1 MRVLVVG
8 AGLAGLTLALCMER
22 NGHEAIVLER
32 SPGLRGAGYMIDF
45 FGSGYDAAE
54 RLGLLREL
62 EAIHYPIARL
72 SFLKR
77 DGSTRFDVSY
87 ETMRQLLGG
96 RHFNFMRGDLERVL
110 FENLRRTQVRFG
122 SSVDSFVQQDD
133 GIEVTLSDGSQE
145 RTDLLVGAD
154 GIHSRIRSLAFG
166 EEDRFVRQL
175 GYRTAAFIFDDPD
188 MQAEIGDAF
197 ATLTVP
203 RRQVALYPIRGGKV
217 ATFWVHKSDTAI
229 PNASAEAAAKELRDV
244 YGDLGWLIPKVLDR
258 GDESKST
265 YLDTVAQVI
274 MPRWSAGR
282 VVLLGD
288 ACHCVSLLA
297 GQGASMALG
306 GAFVLA
312 DEIGRSRADI
322 PTALSRYE
330 QRLRPAI
337 LKKQK
342 AGRHIARW
350 FVPEN
355 RARLAVRDAVMK
367 MSSSAI
373 GGWILKRQVSGES
386 VIARD

>member
-1 MRVLVVG
+1 MRILVVG
-8 AGLAGLTLALCMER
+8 AGLAGLTLALYMER
-22 NGHEAIVLER
+22 NGHETIVLEQ

-110 FENLRRTQVRFG
+110 FDNLRRTQVRFG
-122 SSVDSFVQQDD
+122 STVDSFAQQDD
-133 GIEVTLSDGSQE
+133 GIEVTLSDGSKE

-166 EEDRFVRQL
+166 QENLFLRQL
-175 GYRTAAFIFDDPD
+175 GYHTAAFVFADPE

-203 RRQVALYPIRGGKV
+203 GLQVALYPIRGGKV
-217 ATFWVHKSDTAI
+217 ATFWVHKSHTAI
-229 PNASAEAAAKELRDV
+229 PHASAEAAAKELRDV
-244 YGDLGWLIPKVLDR
+244 YGHLGWLIPKVLDR
-258 GDESKST
+258 GASADI

-274 MPRWSAGR
+274 MRKWSVGR

-306 GAFVLA
+306 GAYVLA
-312 DEIGRSRADI
+312 DEMERSKADV
-322 PTALSRYE
+322 PTALTRYE

-342 AGRHIARW
+342 AGRNIAGW

-355 RARLAVRDAVMK
+355 RVRLAVRDAVMK

-373 GGWILKRQVSGES
+373 GGWILKRQVSGDS
-386 VIARD
+386 VIPRE